1 MSKGVFDQDF
11 SEITEFDSSLDIND
25 VFSRLPD
32 EESEEPHQKAEEE
45 TKDKSEE
52 VGEDLQ
58 YDINDIL
65 ESNAESDDDDEDS
78 ESGSEYT
85 SDREDIDD
93 EGPVPDN
100 TKQKNSS
107 EAPFTVIFAKDLM
120 EQGLLSSFDEEVFN
134 EQVKELGEASALRN
148 LIKAEIDTN
157 ISLAKDD
164 LDEGYQSYLTLLDG
178 GYSQE
183 DATSISSLQKRF
195 GGIKAD
201 QLDDDSN
208 EELRKQVLTD
218 YFKLTSQM
226 SDEKIRK
233 VVQRSIDLGDDIE
246 ESKESLESIKVIL
259 KEQIKTQEEENK
271 NQAKLR
277 EQQHLQSLDT
287 LKDTINSINEIL
299 PGQTINKQ
307 TKDKLYDLLIKPVTM
322 GDGRTTNAVWAKR
335 MEDAMYFDSRLA
347 YLLETGFFEKNKPWN
362 KLKNVKVTKEVSQ
375 LEEALKRNKNTGSRS
390 GRAVGG
396 STMQD
401 PSLRKTLDATRS
413 ILKR

>member
-287 LKDTINSINEIL
+287 LKDTINSITEIL

-390 GRAVGG
+390 GRSVGG